1 MQKYIRLGA
10 QAAKADAWYE
20 LTTLVENVLSD
31 NVDRNRYNLINDKLK
46 KLDEALTILEQPTY
60 K

>member
-10 QAAKADAWYE
+10 QAAKAEAWHD
-20 LTTLVENVLSD
+20 LTTLVENVPSH

>member
-10 QAAKADAWYE
+10 QTAKHEAF
-20 LTTLVENVLSD
+20 
-31 NVDRNRYNLINDKLK
+31 DKLVALVRHASVYDFDRARLAEIRNQICK
-46 KLDEALTILEQPTY
+46 IEEALTILEQPTY